1 MHVKDL
7 LNRLDGVRRGG
18 SGWTARCPA
27 HDDKRSSLAVAE
39 ADDKLL
45 LHCFAG
51 CTVEQITA
59 SLGLELRDLFDG
71 TARRTDAISVEE
83 LAFEKRLPPELL
95 RSLGVAPLEDGG
107 LGIPYRD
114 AEGNVACMRRR
125 TALTAKDGSSW
136 ITGAKP
142 TAYGAD
148 RLADA
153 RAQGLL
159 VLVEGESDCWTLWH
173 HGFPALGIPGA
184 TLAKTLE
191 PAHTG
196 GIARVH
202 ILHEPDAAGDTFVL
216 GVTRRLAEI
225 GFSGAAFVV
234 TLADVKD
241 PNDLHKQD
249 PEAFAEAFQSALD
262 AATRIA
268 LGAPANPARTRAA
281 PSPEPVASNPAQPTM
296 LVQLAREGELFHTS
310 DEEPYTTSTVA
321 GHHETRLLR
330 SADFRTWLAMSF
342 FDRTGQVPHATA
354 LGEAMQVLHGL
365 ALRGPVHPAHTRVG
379 CAGDAWY
386 LFLADEQRR
395 AIEITSS
402 GWRVVEAPVA
412 RFRKPR
418 SMQALPEPV
427 RGGSLEELRPLVN
440 LGSEDDWLLVRAWL
454 LAAICPVGPYPLLG
468 IHGEQGGAK
477 STLAEILHILVDPNA
492 GLLRAEPAGL
502 RDLMITALSS
512 WVLVFDN
519 LSTMPGWLSNALC
532 RMSTGGAIGTRELY
546 TNSDE
551 VLIHAWRPV
560 ILTGIQELAGETD
573 LLERTIVLQI
583 PHIPRHRR
591 RTREAIF
598 AELALAHPRILGAL
612 LDVAVEA
619 RRNLEHTHVALP
631 RMADFARL
639 ATAAEPAFGVPPGA
653 FLRAYG
659 ANEATKNELA
669 FEGSPIATALLHHA
683 RRGPSQGTAG
693 DLLAEL
699 SERVSEAVRKSRS
712 WPTTG
717 RAMAA
722 QVRKMMPHLR
732 AAGVDVA
739 FERAPG
745 GMRER
750 LIRFEPRVPF
760 EDLTMEL
767 PLSVPAA
774 GPTPSPAEDSA
785 AIEEVLV

>member
-1 MHVKDL
+1 MRVKEL
-7 LNRLDGVRRGG
+7 LERLDHVRPYGG
-18 SGWTARCPA
+18 GWTARCPA
-27 HDDKRSSLAVAE
+27 HEDKRSSLAVAE
-39 ADDKLL
+39 TDDRLL

-51 CTVEQITA
+51 CAIEQITA

-71 TARRTDAISVEE
+71 TALRTDAISVEE
-83 LAFEKRLPPELL
+83 LAFHKRLPPELL

-114 AEGNVACMRRR
+114 AEGNLACVRRR

-136 ITGAKP
+136 ITGAKA
-142 TAYGAD
+142 TVYGAD
-148 RLADA
+148 RLPKA
-153 RAQGLL
+153 RTSGFI

-173 HGFPALGIPGA
+173 HGIPALGIPGA
-184 TLAKTLE
+184 TLAKAIEREHLDGLT
-191 PAHTG
+191 
-196 GIARVH
+196 RVY
-202 ILHEPDAAGDTFVL
+202 IFHEPDAAGDTFVL
-216 GVTRRLAEI
+216 GVTRRLAEL

-241 PNDLHKQD
+241 PNDLHKRD
-249 PEAFAEAFQSALD
+249 PDTFATAFRSALD

-268 LGAPANPARTRAA
+268 LGAPAKPAGTRAE

-296 LVQLAREGELFHTS
+296 LVQLAREGELFHTP
-310 DEEPYTTSTVA
+310 DEGPYATSTVA
-321 GHHETRLLR
+321 GHLETRLLR
-330 SADFRTWLAMSF
+330 SIDFRTWLAMSF
-342 FDRTGQVPHATA
+342 FDRTGLVPHATA
-354 LGEAMQVLHGL
+354 LGEAMLVLHGL
-365 ALRGPVHPAHTRVG
+365 AQRGPVHSVHTRVG
-379 CAGDAWY
+379 SAGDAWY

-395 AIEITSS
+395 AVEITAS
-402 GWRVVEAPVA
+402 GWRVIAAPPA

-418 SMQALPEPV
+418 SMYALPEPE
-427 RGGSLEELRPLVN
+427 RGGSLEELRPLLN
-440 LGSEDDWLLVRAWL
+440 LASEDDWLLVRAWL
-454 LAAICPVGPYPLLG
+454 LAAICPMGPYPLLG

-477 STLAEILHILVDPNA
+477 STLAEILHLLVDPNA
-492 GLLRAEPAGL
+492 GLLRAEPSGL
-502 RDLMITALSS
+502 RDLMITALNS
-512 WVLVFDN
+512 WVIAFDN
-519 LSTMPGWLSNALC
+519 LSKMPDWLSNALC

-598 AELALAHPRILGAL
+598 AELARAHPRILGAL

-619 RRNLEHTHVALP
+619 RRNLEHTHVELP

-639 ATAAEPAFGVPPGA
+639 ATAAEPAFGVPRGA
-653 FLRAYG
+653 FLRVYEANG
-659 ANEATKNELA
+659 AAKSELA
-669 FEGSPIATALLHHA
+669 FEASPIATALLRHA
-683 RRGPSQGTAG
+683 RRGPSQATAG
-693 DLLAEL
+693 DLLAEI

-732 AAGVDVA
+732 AAGHDVT

-760 EDLTMEL
+760 EELTMEM
-767 PLSVPAA
+767 PFEARGSVRSENKGA
-774 GPTPSPAEDSA
+774 S
-785 AIEEVLV
+785 